1 MQKYKVGNK
10 LGDGTFGS
18 VAKGLNEQTGQVVA
32 IKRMKRDYKDWNE
45 CINLNEVR
53 ILTKL
58 HHPNIVQL
66 LELVKK
72 DNQLYFVFEYLNRN
86 VYQLQQEKGRLPHQ
100 EVRNVAYQT
109 LQALAYMHR
118 KGFFHRDMKPENLL
132 EMNGT
137 IKLADFG
144 LAREIRAKPPFTEYV
159 ATRWYRAPETLLRGR
174 NYNSPMDLFA
184 VGTIMAELYSGTP
197 LFPGSSEKDQ
207 LVRILQT
214 MGTPTKEEW
223 P

>member
-32 IKRMKRDYKDWNE
+32 IKRMKREYKDWGE
-45 CINLNEVR
+45 CVGLNEVR

-58 HHPNIVQL
+58 HHPNVVQL
-66 LELVKK
+66 LELIKK

-118 KGFFHRDMKPENLL
+118 KGYFHRDMKP
-132 EMNGT
+132 
-137 IKLADFG
+137 
-144 LAREIRAKPPFTEYV
+144 
-159 ATRWYRAPETLLRGR
+159 
-174 NYNSPMDLFA
+174 
-184 VGTIMAELYSGTP
+184 
-197 LFPGSSEKDQ
+197 
-207 LVRILQT
+207 
-214 MGTPTKEEW
+214 
-223 P
+223 